1 MGIDT
6 MIPGDQRGAFR
17 ASEDELAAADLF
29 TMLRARWK
37 LLAFVP
43 LLVGLLAFGAT
54 FLLPKMYTGTSKI
67 LPPQQNQGLAAMLAQ
82 QFGGVAALAGA
93 AGGLKNPND
102 QFVALLTSRTVVDRL
117 VERFELKQLYGSEFQ
132 EDARKV
138 LADRSSISA
147 GRDGLITVEVDD
159 REPARAAALANAYVE
174 ALGKLMRGLAMTE
187 AAQRRVFFEN
197 KLAESKE
204 RLIMA
209 EAALG
214 SSPVSERVLKTEPR
228 AAAEIIARL
237 RAEIAVNEIA
247 LATMRGYLAD
257 GSPELKLAQGRL
269 SALRSQLTAAQMAD
283 VRSVEPDR
291 DSYIA
296 KYREFKYS
304 EGVFELLAKQY
315 ELARIDEARD
325 GSSIQIVDLAVQPE
339 RNSKPY
345 RALIS
350 IASALSAFVIALAW
364 VLFGPVDRVGKSR

>member
-138 LADRSSISA
+138 LAGRSSISA

-269 SALRSQLTAAQMAD
+269 SALRSQLTAAQMAG

-364 VLFGPVDRVGKSR
+364 VLFGPVDHVGKSR

>member
-1 MGIDT
+1 MSIDT
-6 MIPGDQRGAFR
+6 LTPSDHGS
-17 ASEDELAAADLF
+17 ASSATQEELSAADLF

-43 LLVGLLAFGAT
+43 LLVGLLAFAAT

-138 LADRSSISA
+138 LAGRSSIVA

-159 REPARAAALANAYVE
+159 RDPGRAAALANAYVE

-257 GSPELKLAQGRL
+257 SSPELKLAQGRL

-350 IASALSAFVIALAW
+350 IASALSALVIALAW

>member
-1 MGIDT
+1 MSVDT
-6 MIPGDQRGAFR
+6 LMPSDQRS
-17 ASEDELAAADLF
+17 ASSAREDELSAADLF
-29 TMLRARWK
+29 TMLRARWR
-37 LLAFVP
+37 LLALVP

-138 LADRSSISA
+138 LAGRSSIAA

-159 REPARAAALANAYVE
+159 RDPGRAAALANAYVE

-269 SALRSQLTAAQMAD
+269 SALRSQLAAAQMAD
-283 VRSVEPDR
+283 VRPAEPDR
-291 DSYIA
+291 DSYIS

-350 IASALSAFVIALAW
+350 IASALSALVIVLAW

>member
-138 LADRSSISA
+138 LAGRSSISA

>member
-1 MGIDT
+1 M
-6 MIPGDQRGAFR
+6 PSDQGS
-17 ASEDELAAADLF
+17 ASSAMQDELSAADLF
-29 TMLRARWK
+29 TMLRARWR

-138 LADRSSISA
+138 LAGRSSIVA

-159 REPARAAALANAYVE
+159 RDPGRAAALANAYVE

-214 SSPVSERVLKTEPR
+214 SSPVSERILKTEPR

-350 IASALSAFVIALAW
+350 IASALSALVIALAW